1 MNLLNSTSFLKEI
14 KFIIFIL
21 KIILNIAIYRI
32 RALMILPVLILDNEV
47 LIYEK
52 NFFYENWISNKED
65 DYNESH
71 LEFILPIENI
81 EVIDSIKKNRENLEA
96 VKLSEIF
103 DESKDKD
110 NLYIIIDYNREMTK
124 VFLKGNISKKKLS
137 KILK

>member
-1 MNLLNSTSFLKEI
+1 
-14 KFIIFIL
+14 
-21 KIILNIAIYRI
+21 
-32 RALMILPVLILDNEV
+32 MILPVLILDKEV

-124 VFLKGNISKKKLS
+124 VF
-137 KILK
+137 